1 MSKPIVLTK
10 ELKMKMLQ
18 EFAAKL
24 NSAKLSDKKF
34 TYTCE
39 LAEDT
44 KAKATVCISLKA
56 YHKMFA
62 LVTNFSSEVA
72 WHGVC
77 KRDENSDNVF
87 HITDILVYPQIVTG
101 STVNTD
107 QKAYEEWLFGLDDE
121 VFNNLRFQGHSH
133 VNFST
138 TPSSVDKDNQDK
150 LLTQLRGDM
159 FYVFMIVNKRCE
171 VHTEIYDLKTNTAY
185 DTRDI
190 ETVIEGFENT
200 ADFIAEAEV
209 MVKTKPAVTTPAKN
223 TATSKPE
230 AVSANS
236 YKPANASKKSHSYD
250 DIDAW
255 YEKYYNDY
263 YGGMYDGFE

>member
-1 MSKPIVLTK
+1 MSKPMVLTK

-18 EFAAKL
+18 EFTAKL

-39 LAEDT
+39 LVEDT

-62 LVTNFSSEVA
+62 LVTHFSSEVA
-72 WHGVC
+72 WHGIC

-87 HITDILVYPQIVTG
+87 HITDILVYPQVVTG

-107 QKAYEEWLFGLDDE
+107 QAAYEKWIFSLDAE
-121 VFNNLRFQGHSH
+121 VLRNMRFQGHSH

-138 TPSSVDKDNQDK
+138 TPSGVDINNQDK
-150 LLTQLRGDM
+150 LLTQLKDEM

-171 VHTEIYDLKTNTAY
+171 VHAEVYDLKTNTAY
-185 DTRDI
+185 NTNDI
-190 ETVIEGFENT
+190 EVVIEGLEDV
-200 ADFIAEAEV
+200 ADFVKEAEA
-209 MVKTKPAVTTPAKN
+209 MVEIKPAVTTPTKN

-236 YKPANASKKSHSYD
+236 YKPANASKKSYSYD